1 MQITK
6 RRKNEG
12 IFIKQF
18 ISDLKKEFHGYNP
31 KKFTNDLM
39 AGLTVAAVALPLALA
54 FGVSSGAD
62 AASGLITAIIAG
74 IAIGLLSG
82 ASYQISGP
90 TGAMAAILVSLAAKY
105 QLQGMLLAGFL
116 SGVILLIMAVCKV
129 GKLVSY
135 IPAPVITG
143 FTSGIAIIIALGQI
157 DNFFGTASAGENAIA
172 KLISYKDLGF
182 SPNWYAVGFGLL
194 AILIMIFYPKKW
206 QGVIPSSLAAIIVT
220 VILNFVLN
228 PDAALSGVA
237 EVGAIPKKLITDQS
251 LLLNLSDLDL
261 SNLTQLI
268 MPAVSIALL
277 GMIESLLCG
286 AAAGKM
292 KGEKLNS
299 TRELIAQGVGNMI
312 IPLMGGVP
320 ATAAIA
326 RTSVVIKSGGQTRI
340 ASVIHS
346 ITLILSMFL
355 LGGVM
360 SRIPLSALAG
370 VLIVTAVRMNN
381 FGEIKHYFSKKLRH
395 SQIQFLL
402 TMAATVIFDLTIAI
416 AVGIV
421 AAVVIFFLKSCRLH
435 VRISDP
441 DAEEEKD
448 IKIITPTGP
457 LFFGTQN
464 RLTRALENIG
474 ESRAV
479 IFRMQG
485 VPNIDDSAIEE
496 LKAIVE
502 TYRSQQTKVLF
513 CGLHPEVQKTMQKA
527 GFTEI
532 VGEEQFFDNTEAA
545 LASLPKKQPAEPA
558 AL

>member
-1 MQITK
+1 MTK

-74 IAIGLLSG
+74 IVIGLLSG

>member
-1 MQITK
+1 MTK

-74 IAIGLLSG
+74 IVIGLLSG

-143 FTSGIAIIIALGQI
+143 FTSGIAVIIALGQI

-172 KLISYKDLGF
+172 KLISYKDMGF

-220 VILNFVLN
+220 VILNFILN

-448 IKIITPTGP
+448 IKIITPTGS

-496 LKAIVE
+496 LKTIVE
-502 TYRSQQTKVLF
+502 TYKSQQTAVLF

-545 LASLPKKQPAEPA
+545 LASLPKKQLAEPA

>member
-74 IAIGLLSG
+74 IVIGLLSG

-228 PDAALSGVA
+228 PDAALSDVA
-237 EVGAIPKKLITDQS
+237 EVGEIPKKLITDQS
-251 LLLNLSDLDL
+251 LLLNLSNLDL

-312 IPLMGGVP
+312 IPLIGGVP

-421 AAVVIFFLKSCRLH
+421 AAIVIFFLKSCRLH

-441 DAEEEKD
+441 EEEKD

-496 LKAIVE
+496 LKTIVE

-532 VGEEQFFDNTEAA
+532 VGEEQFFDNTETA

-558 AL
+558 AH

>member
-1 MQITK
+1 MTK

-74 IAIGLLSG
+74 IVIGLLSG

-545 LASLPKKQPAEPA
+545 LASLPKKQLAEPA

>member
-74 IAIGLLSG
+74 IVIGLLSG

-220 VILNFVLN
+220 VILNFILN

-360 SRIPLSALAG
+360 SRIPLSSLAG

-435 VRISDP
+435 VQISGP
-441 DAEEEKD
+441 EAEEEKG
-448 IKIITPTGP
+448 IKIITPAGP

-464 RLTRALENIG
+464 RLTRALEEIG
-474 ESRAV
+474 ENRAV

-496 LKAIVE
+496 LKTIVE
-502 TYRSQQTKVLF
+502 TYKSQQTAVLF
-513 CGLHPEVQKTMQKA
+513 CGLHPEVRKTMQKA

-558 AL
+558 AH

>member
-1 MQITK
+1 MTK

-74 IAIGLLSG
+74 IVIGLLSG

-135 IPAPVITG
+135 IPTPVITG

-172 KLISYKDLGF
+172 KLISYKDMGF
-182 SPNWYAVGFGLL
+182 SPNWYAIGFGLL

-370 VLIVTAVRMNN
+370 VLIVKAVRMNN

-448 IKIITPTGP
+448 INLITPTGP

>member
-74 IAIGLLSG
+74 IVIGLLSG

>member
-31 KKFTNDLM
+31 KKITNDLM

-74 IAIGLLSG
+74 IVIGLLSG

-545 LASLPKKQPAEPA
+545 LASLPKKQLAEPA